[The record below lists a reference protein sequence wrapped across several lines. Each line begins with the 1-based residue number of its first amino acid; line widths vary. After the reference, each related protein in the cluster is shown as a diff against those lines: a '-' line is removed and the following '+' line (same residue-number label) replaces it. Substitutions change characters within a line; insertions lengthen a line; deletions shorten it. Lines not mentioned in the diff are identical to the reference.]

1 MIDSKFIQQC
11 PSFYPKNYNSK
22 NFLFSQSDL
31 NPFSTNNNFNIQNTQ
46 KPFLNNQNE
55 TFLINQEIYH
65 FKKSEKSRFLNNE
78 EEKENKSNLNKNS
91 SQSEEN
97 DENKSTSSEDSQK
110 INKNI
115 NNDNKNNQIEKK
127 ITKKKKKNK
136 KEKKIRFFKGFKE
149 RFGDWTCFYCKNL
162 NFTFRQE
169 CNRCHRPKYVSDQGH
184 ENYFNSILHEINKM
198 ELKEGKEF

>member
-11 PSFYPKNYNSK
+11 PSFYPKNFNTKNS
-22 NFLFSQSDL
+22 LFSNYEL
-31 NPFSTNNNFNIQNTQ
+31 NSFSTNNNFNIHNNQ
-46 KPFLNNQNE
+46 KSFLNYQNDY
-55 TFLINQEIYH
+55 FLINQEIYH

-110 INKNI
+110 KFSKI
-115 NNDNKNNQIEKK
+115 NNNNNNNQIEKK
-127 ITKKKKKNK
+127 NNNKKKKK

-149 RFGDWTCFYCKNL
+149 RNGDWTCFYCKNL

-184 ENYFNSILHEINKM
+184 ENYFNSILQEINKM
-198 ELKEGKEF
+198 ELKEGKKF